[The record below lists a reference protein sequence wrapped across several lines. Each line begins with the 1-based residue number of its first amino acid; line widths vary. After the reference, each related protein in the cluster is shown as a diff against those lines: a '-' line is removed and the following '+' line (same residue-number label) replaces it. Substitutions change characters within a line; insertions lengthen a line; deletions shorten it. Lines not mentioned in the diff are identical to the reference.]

1 MSLQYDRLR
10 FTGVTGGPLR
20 ITGATLVNGAYELAT
35 AGGAD
40 YELQTERQTT
50 MDNILFIP
58 GLTSRVFDR
67 VSGLV
72 SAYSLRRVRSAYS
85 GACVRVRR
93 SSDSTEQ
100 DFGFAGNVVN
110 TDAIL
115 SFCGAGDGFVT
126 AWYDQGLAGLHVSQ
140 ATLLRQPRIVNS
152 GALEVN
158 GSRPT
163 VRFLGSQLL
172 SSGAPNILFGSAIS
186 VNAVASSGSGEQA
199 IIAQWNAVSPRV
211 FGLFDLSAV
220 AGVRFTLNNNT
231 IQTLTGSRTQPMPL
245 STLFGV
251 YNSVNSRAWRN
262 GVQGTATTAT
272 AAITAGGTEPITL
285 GAERAGSPTSF
296 LNGSISESF
305 FSSNVLADSLRQQ
318 IDANQQNF
326 WGIV

>member
-1 MSLQYDRLR
+1 
-10 FTGVTGGPLR
+10 
-20 ITGATLVNGAYELAT
+20 LVNGAYELAT

-72 SAYSLRRVRSAYS
+72 SAYSLRRVRSAYR

-100 DFGFAGNVVN
+100 DFGFAGAVVN

-140 ATLLRQPRIVNS
+140 ATLLQQPRIVNS
-152 GALEVN
+152 GVLEVN

-163 VRFLGSQLL
+163 VRFLGSQVL
-172 SSGAPNILFGSAIS
+172 SSGAPNISFGSAIS
-186 VNAVASSGSGEQA
+186 INAVASTGSGNQA
-199 IIAQWNAVSPRV
+199 IVAQWNTTAPRV
-211 FGLFDLSAV
+211 FGLFDLSAF
-220 AGVRFTLNNNT
+220 GGIIFTLNNNS
-231 IQTLTGSRTQPMPL
+231 IQTSTGSRTQPMPL

-251 YNSVNSRAWRN
+251 YDSVNSRAWRN

-272 AAITAGGTEPITL
+272 AAITAGGTEPVTL
-285 GAERAGSPTSF
+285 GAERAASPTRF
-296 LNGSISESF
+296 LTGAISEAF
-305 FSSNVLADSLRQQ
+305 FSSDALADSLRQQ
-318 IDANQQNF
+318 IDSNQQNF
-326 WGIV
+326 WEVV